1 MELRLM
7 ELMQGDDYVPL
18 KIEQLSEHLNLGKG
32 QIPELQGILDACIA
46 DGTIVKLKK
55 NRYCLPKDA
64 DLVTGI
70 IRFRQNGAAILIPTP
85 SSNQAATEPV
95 WISSEDTGVAM
106 HEDQVVARII
116 RERKGYHRQQKMRTF
131 NPDAES
137 GRVIHILKRAR
148 DSITGTLARTKFFYY
163 VIPDDPR
170 IVNDIL
176 VADPQTQ
183 EWKEGAPKIDDKVV
197 VKLHEWK
204 QRHVNPE
211 GEIIKILGKTF
222 TPNAEFQSIL
232 HKYDLNPEFPE
243 CVEFQLKE
251 IPGDINGDDFPDRK
265 DFRKVFTIT
274 IDPDDAKDFD
284 DAISMQRLPNGDLKV
299 GVHIA
304 DVSHYVKSN
313 TPLDI
318 EAKKRGNS
326 TYLVGV
332 VIPMLPE
339 KLSNGLC
346 SLVEDKDRLVKSVEF
361 VLSKNGKVK
370 NFKFF
375 NGVIRSNKRLTY
387 GQTMDFL
394 NGKTDKEIRDAPMP
408 PAHQTGNTGK
418 PMKDLSDE
426 ELEEIRSTVQK
437 LWSVSSR
444 LRQNRLKRGSLELE
458 MPEVKIY
465 VDEKGY
471 ADRIVKSQSDE
482 SHQLIEELM
491 LLANQ
496 TVGKTLKEAG
506 FAMIYRVHDKP
517 DEEKLFDLREYLQ
530 TVGVDCGDLT
540 NRREVNRMLSRIQ
553 RHPQS
558 HSLKVQFLRSLKQA
572 EYRSSSDGHYGLFM
586 DNYTHFT
593 SPIRRYADL
602 VVHRV
607 FEAFML
613 KRGFFKTNEGDS
625 VSYTAKQVHSVA
637 HHLSITESRSVE
649 AERETVKTKLMEYFE
664 RELQKDPKNE
674 FEAFV
679 SDIKNHGIFV
689 ELEESMAYGLV
700 HVSTMGDDL
709 YSLDKD
715 GTHLVGRRTGRS
727 FAIGQKVTLVVER
740 VDRFKRQIDFRI
752 SEEKASSPNRRPTRK
767 GRPRSRKDR

>member
-7 ELMQGDDYVPL
+7 ELMQREDYVPL
-18 KIEQLSEHLNLGKG
+18 DVEHLAEHLNLGKG
-32 QIPELQGILDACIA
+32 QIGELQGILDACLV
-46 DGTIVKLKK
+46 DGTIVKLKRD
-55 NRYCLPKDA
+55 RYCLPKDA
-64 DLVTGI
+64 DLITGV
-70 IRFRQNGAAILIPTP
+70 IRFRQNGAAVLVPT
-85 SSNQAATEPV
+85 SSPGQPTVEPV
-95 WISSEDTGVAM
+95 WVSSEDTGVAM
-106 HEDQVVARII
+106 HEDQVVARLI
-116 RERKGYHRQQKMRTF
+116 RERKGYHRKQKMRSF
-131 NPDAES
+131 DPDAQS
-137 GRVIHILKRAR
+137 ARVIRILKRAR
-148 DSITGTLARTKFFYY
+148 ETITGTLASTKFFFY

-176 VADPQTQ
+176 VADPRTQ
-183 EWKEGAPKIDDKVV
+183 EWEQKPEVNDKVV

-211 GEIIKILGKTF
+211 GEIIKVLGKTF

-232 HKYDLNPEFPE
+232 HKYELETTFPE
-243 CVEFQLKE
+243 CVEFQLKD
-251 IPGDINGDDFPDRK
+251 IPSHINGDDYPSRK
-265 DFRKVFTIT
+265 DFRNVFTIT

-284 DAISMQRLPNGDLKV
+284 DAISLQRLPNGDLRV

-304 DVSHYVKSN
+304 DVSHYVKPN
-313 TPLDI
+313 TPLDV

-346 SLVEDKDRLVKSVEF
+346 SLVEDEDRLVKSVEF
-361 VLSKNGKVK
+361 VLGKGGKVK

-387 GQTMDFL
+387 GQAMDL
-394 NGKTDKEIRDAPMP
+394 LSGKSNDIIRNTPMP

-418 PMKDLSDE
+418 PMKDLTDQ
-426 ELEEIRSTVQK
+426 ELEQLRDTVQR
-437 LWSVSSR
+437 LWAVSSK

-465 VDEKGY
+465 VDEQGY
-471 ADRIVKSQSDE
+471 ADRIVKSESDE

-496 TVGKTLKEAG
+496 TIGKTLRDAG
-506 FAMIYRVHDKP
+506 YAMVYRVHDKP
-517 DEEKLFDLREYLQ
+517 DEDKLHELREYLQ

-540 NRREVNRMLSRIQ
+540 SRREVNRMLSRIQ
-553 RHPQS
+553 KHPQA
-558 HSLKVQFLRSLKQA
+558 HTLKVQFLRSLKQA
-572 EYRSSSDGHYGLFM
+572 EYRATPDGHYGLFM

-602 VVHRV
+602 IVHRV
-607 FEAFML
+607 FETFML
-613 KRGFFKTNEGDS
+613 KRGFFKADEDDA
-625 VSYTAKQVHSVA
+625 VFYTAKQMHTLA
-637 HHLSITESRSVE
+637 NHISITENRSVE

-664 RELQKDPKNE
+664 RELQIDPRNE
-674 FEAFV
+674 FDAFV
-679 SDIKNHGIFV
+679 SDIKNHGLFV
-689 ELEESMAYGLV
+689 ELELSMAYGLV

-709 YSLDKD
+709 YALSAD
-715 GTHLVGRRTGRS
+715 GTKLVGRRTGRS
-727 FAIGQKVTLVVER
+727 FVIGQKVKVVAER
-740 VDRFKRQIDFRI
+740 VDRFKRQIDFRL
-752 SEEKASSPNRRPTRK
+752 SEKPKANTARPVKT
-767 GRPRSRKDR
+767 GRPPSRKKR